1 MIEGVASP
9 AVQALI
15 DRAAALPDPRPGGS
29 ANPDRQALL
38 DQVIAAGAG
47 VPVGLDRDALRDL
60 MFTLAAQVGAE
71 TGRFAVPALA
81 DFAPAAGQPEPAR
94 VGSSPAGAGDTA
106 GAADARPA
114 IRPDAAAPDQTS
126 GGPAPR
132 VPSPPPRSRIVR
144 KAAATF
150 RPQQAPE
157 PEPPPQTRRE
167 ATFEQVRFAAMARQ
181 WQQAQGTARD
191 GLLLAG
197 DAIEAARRHAHADP
211 DIAAFV
217 AASVEAAA
225 ARRRRRR
232 GTAALVLLAVALI
245 AGLGWVRI
253 ADLNYDQ
260 QKILSARQSERAQ
273 ISEEAKAAVLALTDR
288 NLAPTRELLTSLVG
302 QPAPVLDLLELR
314 GGGIERSSDDVVSVS
329 ASLADLDPAAGAA
342 NSGGGASAQSAFSPL
357 RHDGAFAPWPG
368 GTMAIP
374 GTTGNVL
381 TSLPGTPDAGAAA
394 PGAAPQNPVP
404 APRPATPAPDVSG
417 GAPLPA
423 DLGTCGGAMWLGNAG
438 DSRLAG
444 GADPQTLAPG
454 ARVAVATASGI
465 NLRDALPDP
474 DYTLAP
480 AKGVV
485 PNGGQVT
492 LTSAAQAYLRP
503 DGTTRLWAEVE
514 APQQNCT
521 RVFLQFAGRGTI
533 GPPPDPAVAAA
544 DAAIAARADRI
555 SEALRTQGFAVPP
568 AEYRPEAIGKDELR
582 YFHDADA
589 RLAEAVA
596 AALVAGNTMASP
608 PVVVPLTQLS
618 QLPAPGVIELWL
630 DLGAG

>member
-15 DRAAALPDPRPGGS
+15 DRAADLPDPRPGGP

-81 DFAPAAGQPEPAR
+81 DFAQAAGQPEPAR
-94 VGSSPAGAGDTA
+94 VGPSPAGVGDTA
-106 GAADARPA
+106 GPADARPA
-114 IRPDAAAPDQTS
+114 IRPDAAAPDRTP
-126 GGPAPR
+126 GAPATKVPGPPR
-132 VPSPPPRSRIVR
+132 RSRIVR

-150 RPQQAPE
+150 RPHQAPE

-167 ATFEQVRFAAMARQ
+167 ATFEQVRFTAMARQ

-197 DAIEAARRHAHADP
+197 DAIEAARRHAQADP

-253 ADLNYDQ
+253 ADLNSDQ
-260 QKILSARQSERAQ
+260 QKILSARQSERTQ

-314 GGGIERSSDDVVSVS
+314 GGGIERISDDEVSVS

-342 NSGGGASAQSAFSPL
+342 NSGGGATGPGAASPV
-357 RHDGAFAPWPG
+357 RRDGAFAPWPG
-368 GTMAIP
+368 VRTFSP
-374 GTTGNVL
+374 TGGVL
-381 TSLPGTPDAGAAA
+381 TSLPETPDAGAAA
-394 PGAAPQNPVP
+394 PGAAPQDPVP
-404 APRPATPAPDVSG
+404 APRPATAAADVPG

-444 GADPQTLAPG
+444 GVEPQTLAPG
-454 ARVAVATASGI
+454 ARVAVATPSGI

-492 LTSAAQAYLRP
+492 LTSAAQAYQRP

-514 APQQNCT
+514 APRQNCT

-596 AALVAGNTMASP
+596 AALVAGNTMSAP
-608 PVVVPLTQLS
+608 PAVVPLTQLP

>member
-15 DRAAALPDPRPGGS
+15 DRAADLPDPRPGGP

-106 GAADARPA
+106 GATDARPA
-114 IRPDAAAPDQTS
+114 IRPDAAAPDRTS
-126 GGPAPR
+126 GGPAPKA
-132 VPSPPPRSRIVR
+132 PGPPPRSRIVR

-150 RPQQAPE
+150 RPHQAPE

-253 ADLNYDQ
+253 ADLKGHQED
-260 QKILSARQSERAQ
+260 ILRARQSERAQ

-342 NSGGGASAQSAFSPL
+342 DSGGGATGPGAVSPV
-357 RHDGAFAPWPG
+357 RRDGAFAPWPG

-394 PGAAPQNPVP
+394 PEAAPQDPAP
-404 APRPATPAPDVSG
+404 APRPATPAPDVPG

-444 GADPQTLAPG
+444 GVDPQTLAPG
-454 ARVAVATASGI
+454 ARVAVATPSGI

-480 AKGVV
+480 TKGVV
-485 PNGGQVT
+485 PHGGQVT
-492 LTSAAQAYLRP
+492 LTSAAQGYPRP

-555 SEALRTQGFAVPP
+555 GETLRTQGFAVPP

-596 AALVAGNTMASP
+596 AALVAGNTMSAP
-608 PVVVPLTQLS
+608 PAVVPLTQLP

>member
-1 MIEGVASP
+1 M
-9 AVQALI
+9 
-15 DRAAALPDPRPGGS
+15 
-29 ANPDRQALL
+29 
-38 DQVIAAGAG
+38 
-47 VPVGLDRDALRDL
+47 
-60 MFTLAAQVGAE
+60 
-71 TGRFAVPALA
+71 
-81 DFAPAAGQPEPAR
+81 
-94 VGSSPAGAGDTA
+94 
-106 GAADARPA
+106 
-114 IRPDAAAPDQTS
+114 
-126 GGPAPR
+126 
-132 VPSPPPRSRIVR
+132 R
-144 KAAATF
+144 KAAATS
-150 RPQQAPE
+150 RPHQAPE

-253 ADLNYDQ
+253 ADLNSDQ
-260 QKILSARQSERAQ
+260 EKIQRARQSERAQ

-342 NSGGGASAQSAFSPL
+342 NSGSGATGPGAVSPL
-357 RHDGAFAPWPG
+357 RRDGALAPWPG
-368 GTMAIP
+368 VRTFSP
-374 GTTGNVL
+374 TGGVL

-394 PGAAPQNPVP
+394 PEAAPQDPAP

-444 GADPQTLAPG
+444 GVDPQTLAPG
-454 ARVAVATASGI
+454 ARVAVATPSGI

-480 AKGVV
+480 TKGVV

-492 LTSAAQAYLRP
+492 LTSAAQGYPRP

-555 SEALRTQGFAVPP
+555 SETLRNQGFAVPP

-608 PVVVPLTQLS
+608 PVVVPLTQLP
-618 QLPAPGVIELWL
+618 QLPATGVIELWL